1 MKRIIIICEGQT
13 EKEFCADVLYPFFLE
28 RNILLQCPLIK
39 KSGGGI
45 IEWLLL
51 KKQIETHLK
60 QDQTAIVTLF
70 IDFYGIKDK
79 HQFPSWDDSKIVSDK
94 NNRMNLLEDGMKNS
108 IEPSLAFR
116 FIPYLQ
122 LHEFEGLLF
131 NNIDVFLREISAEDI
146 LDKDELEQ
154 TIIDHPNPEL
164 LNDTPQNAPS
174 YRLLRLINGY
184 NKVVYGAILAKSIGL
199 SAIRDKCPRFNHWI
213 STLERI

>member
-45 IEWLLL
+45 VEWLLL